1 KPETAA
7 VLKRTVE
14 ALMER
19 GAIVRH
25 LENLGERSLP
35 YKISKH
41 KERHKRGGYFLID
54 LEAPPSIVSPMMD
67 HLGRDID
74 VIRRAFIK
82 QPLAK
87 AEECSGIIPGN
98 PEEKL
103 TARKN

>member
-1 KPETAA
+1 QPETAA
-7 VLKRTVE
+7 ALKRTVE

-19 GAIVRH
+19 GAIVRN

-41 KERHKRGGYFLID
+41 KERHRRGGYFLLD

-67 HLGRDID
+67 HLGRDVD
-74 VIRRAFIK
+74 VVRRAFLK
-82 QPLAK
+82 HPAAR
-87 AEECSGIIPGN
+87 AEECRGIIPAS

-103 TARKN
+103 RKN